1 MCVFPIVRVNMGLA
15 KLVPLGI
22 FGLFLYH
29 VDAVVEQ
36 TLIDNQR
43 ANSQIVPLN
52 VQLWKRVVCGGVGV
66 Q

>member
-1 MCVFPIVRVNMGLA
+1 MSSA

-22 FGLFLYH
+22 FGLFLYR

-36 TLIDNQR
+36 TLIDNQC
-43 ANSQIVPLN
+43 ASSQIVPLN
-52 VQLWKRVVCGGVGV
+52 VQLWKRVGCGDAGV